1 MFEWHFRLRV
11 IDLSTVW
18 NRHFICNWVVIKVVD
33 FVVCQIHRGGHS
45 GDGRC
50 DIRGLLRG
58 WLHCPCFGSWLHGA
72 LWAQL
77 SQWVA
82 QTHTHTH
89 NSYMLIK
96 VTVYPNWTFCYHF
109 LTLIQFQTCMT
120 YLGLNLILRQNGCH
134 VTRDVQRVPQGQ
146 GLKCKIGAM

>member
-1 MFEWHFRLRV
+1 MFTIQWMFMLVIVQCSVISEGYFRCFFPDCTECISLQLAGTHLTG
-11 IDLSTVW
+11 DMDVW
-18 NRHFICNWVVIKVVD
+18 VTFPLESDWSVNCVEPSFYLQLGCDQGCWLVD

-89 NSYMLIK
+89 
-96 VTVYPNWTFCYHF
+96 T
-109 LTLIQFQTCMT
+109 QFI
-120 YLGLNLILRQNGCH
+120 YVN
-134 VTRDVQRVPQGQ
+134 
-146 GLKCKIGAM
+146 